1 MGIGEIMLGEE
12 AAIKKDN
19 AWNAPNYAGLDRFL
33 PRLKNYYEWSLSK
46 RRKHTWGQASSLLSL
61 CSQGKEGGCQIQM
74 ETLVQDLG
82 DQDAFPAFRD
92 HKPNGIL
99 SINSFPSLIW
109 GSGGFLLL
117 VAKNIWPKNSNSKVD
132 EQQE

>member
-1 MGIGEIMLGEE
+1 
-12 AAIKKDN
+12 
-19 AWNAPNYAGLDRFL
+19 
-33 PRLKNYYEWSLSK
+33 
-46 RRKHTWGQASSLLSL
+46 
-61 CSQGKEGGCQIQM
+61 M

-82 DQDAFPAFRD
+82 DQDAFPAFRA
-92 HKPNGIL
+92 HKPSGIL

>member
-1 MGIGEIMLGEE
+1 MLGEE
-12 AAIKKDN
+12 AAVKKDN
-19 AWNAPNYAGLDRFL
+19 ARNAPNYAGLDRFL

-46 RRKHTWGQASSLLSL
+46 RRKHTWGQASSLFLF
-61 CSQGKEGGCQIQM
+61 SQGKEGGCQIQM

-82 DQDAFPAFRD
+82 DQDACLSCPQG
-92 HKPNGIL
+92 HKPSGIL

-117 VAKNIWPKNSNSKVD
+117 VAKNIWPKNSSSKVD